1 VTSPPPLQKLKFGF
15 DIFITIFFIAA
26 TTPRPFLREYGP
38 HSSMVTFSNKSSIIR
53 SRETL
58 ADARIPGH
66 FGLNPAEAPKEDDM
80 QKGPTKEGAA
90 PELNF
95 RGIHLT
101 DAGKYAEAIAAF
113 TEALELDHSMS
124 GVFFNRAEARRLS
137 GDVAGAKSDLSEALR
152 LSPEE
157 PDYLNA
163 MGLLAYENDDFPAA
177 LAWYEKALALKPDF
191 SQAWN
196 DKGVVH
202 FRKSEYGQAR
212 ECFEKAAV
220 FDPASTEALF
230 NLADTYEELGL
241 GVERARAL
249 EALKKARLLSGGG
262 DVFED

>member
-124 GVFFNRAEARRLS
+124 GVFFNRAEQDA
-137 GDVAGAKSDLSEALR
+137 
-152 LSPEE
+152 SPATSRGRKATC
-157 PDYLNA
+157 PKPC
-163 MGLLAYENDDFPAA
+163 DFRP
-177 LAWYEKALALKPDF
+177 K
-191 SQAWN
+191 N
-196 DKGVVH
+196 
-202 FRKSEYGQAR
+202 R
-212 ECFEKAAV
+212 
-220 FDPASTEALF
+220 TI
-230 NLADTYEELGL
+230 
-241 GVERARAL
+241 
-249 EALKKARLLSGGG
+249 
-262 DVFED
+262 